1 MGLASEPEMS
11 GFEGSLYYLS
21 TMSTWVRWPLGASVL
36 RLQTILEPLSSA
48 KTLFTCPGAKWTPPL
63 VCPTSSNS
71 TIQSK
76 THRLSLKL
84 NSLPHSPVIQRHRDL
99 RIFFCSV
106 SFSPPSQSSYQ
117 ILTTLSPTA
126 FWNLFFPSFKFSP
139 VPNQL
144 FRASNWTVTKET
156 RLVDLTL
163 ISGPF
168 GTISLISHKVHSRT
182 KTWPCSSLDESHLFV
197 LHLLWAGV

>member
-1 MGLASEPEMS
+1 MS

-21 TMSTWVRWPLGASVL
+21 TMSTWVRGPLWASVL
-36 RLQTILEPLSSA
+36 WLQTILEPPSSA
-48 KTLFTCPGAKWTPPL
+48 KTLFNCPVAKWTPPF

-76 THRLSLKL
+76 THHLSFKL
-84 NSLPHSPVIQRHRDL
+84 NSLPHSLFIQRCRDL

-106 SFSPPSQSSYQ
+106 SFSPTSQSSYQ
-117 ILTTLSPTA
+117 ILTTLRPTT
-126 FWNLFFPSFKFSP
+126 FWNLFLPSFLFRP

-144 FRASNWTVTKET
+144 LRASNWTVTKET
-156 RLVDLTL
+156 RLVNLAL

-168 GTISLISHKVHSRT
+168 RTISLISHKVHSRT

>member
-1 MGLASEPEMS
+1 M
-11 GFEGSLYYLS
+11 
-21 TMSTWVRWPLGASVL
+21 
-36 RLQTILEPLSSA
+36 
-48 KTLFTCPGAKWTPPL
+48 
-63 VCPTSSNS
+63 CPTSSNS

-76 THRLSLKL
+76 THHLSLKL
-84 NSLPHSPVIQRHRDL
+84 NSLPHSPVIQRCRDL

-126 FWNLFFPSFKFSP
+126 FWNLFFPSFKFCP

-163 ISGPF
+163 ILGPF
-168 GTISLISHKVHSRT
+168 RTISLISHKVHSQT
-182 KTWPCSSLDESHLFV
+182 KTWPCSSLDESYLCA
-197 LHLLWAGV
+197 LRLL